1 MLAARF
7 PGLERAASRL
17 VMGTVRADPPLWEA
31 FLEAGGTCFD
41 TARHYGDASEA
52 PLGRLLERRGIRD
65 RVVLVGKAAHTPECR
80 PEAVGPQL
88 SRSLELLRT
97 DHLDLLL
104 VHRDDP
110 AVPVGEFVEALDA
123 EVRAGH
129 ARAVGVS
136 NWTPAR
142 CEAFEAY
149 AHAHGRARLACV
161 SNQLSLPEM
170 REPVWAGCVRA
181 DPAWHERAGTPLLA
195 WSAQGRGYLS
205 GRRDDD
211 LEVRRCWASPVNE
224 ARRVAASRIAAE
236 LGVVPVAVGL
246 AWLLA
251 HPFPVWAVIGPRSRE
266 ELEACLTAF
275 DVPAAALEPLP

>member
-1 MLAARF
+1 VLTATF
-7 PGLERAASRL
+7 PGLEGAASRL
-17 VMGTVRADPPLWEA
+17 VMGTVRADPPLWDA
-31 FLEAGGTCFD
+31 FVEAGGSCFD

-65 RVVLVGKAAHTPECR
+65 RVVLVGKVAHTPECR
-80 PEAVGPQL
+80 PAAVGPQL

-123 EVRAGH
+123 EVRAGR

-142 CEAFEAY
+142 CEAFEVY

-161 SNQLSLPEM
+161 STQLSLPEM
-170 REPVWAGCVRA
+170 REPVWEGCVRA
-181 DPAWHERAGTPLLA
+181 DPTWHEHTGTPLLA

-205 GRRDDD
+205 GRADDVP
-211 LEVRRCWASPVNE
+211 EVRRCWASPVNE
-224 ARRVAASRIAAE
+224 ARREEATRIAAA
-236 LGVVPVAVGL
+236 LGVTAAAVGL

-251 HPFPVWAVIGPRSRE
+251 RPFPVWAVIGPRGRE
-266 ELEACLTAF
+266 ELAACLAAL
-275 DVPAAALEPLP
+275 DVPAAALEALA